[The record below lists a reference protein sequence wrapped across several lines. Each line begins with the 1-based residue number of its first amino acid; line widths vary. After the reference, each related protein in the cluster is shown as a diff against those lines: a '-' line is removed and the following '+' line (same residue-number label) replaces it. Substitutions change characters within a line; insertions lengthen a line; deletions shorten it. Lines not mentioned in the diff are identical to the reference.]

1 VKAVGPDPEGRAR
14 TGPAALAPVDDES
27 PLRTRTPDT
36 WAVRALAEP
45 LALLDDHAH
54 LEKKAAAN
62 ALALLN
68 RWPRSLAE
76 AAAPGGGPREGVD
89 GWVRALAAVARD
101 EVEHLGLVL
110 RALAR
115 RGGRLSRGHAN
126 PYAAALHGLIRSG
139 SGPGEVLD
147 RLLVAALIE
156 ARSCERFAALL
167 RADPEDDLKTLYRGL
182 EASERGHFRVFL
194 DLARSLPGAPDV
206 DARWAWFLDHEAAI
220 LAAQSPGARMHSGAS
235 GR

>member
-1 VKAVGPDPEGRAR
+1 
-14 TGPAALAPVDDES
+14 
-27 PLRTRTPDT
+27 
-36 WAVRALAEP
+36 VRVLAEP

-68 RWPRSLAE
+68 RWPRALTE
-76 AAAPGGGPREGVD
+76 PGAGAGPRAGAE

-110 RALAR
+110 RVLAR
-115 RGGRLSRGHAN
+115 RGGRMSRGHAN
-126 PYAAALHGLIRSG
+126 PYAAALHGLIRAG

-156 ARSCERFAALL
+156 ARSCERFAALVRVCADDDL
-167 RADPEDDLKTLYRGL
+167 RALYRGL

-194 DLARSLPGAPDV
+194 DLARSVPTESPSGLRPGGPGV
-206 DARWAWFLDHEAAI
+206 DARWHELLDREAAI
-220 LAAQSPGARMHSGAS
+220 LAAEPPGPRMHSGVSA
-235 GR
+235 

>member
-1 VKAVGPDPEGRAR
+1 V
-14 TGPAALAPVDDES
+14 
-27 PLRTRTPDT
+27 
-36 WAVRALAEP
+36 WAERALSEP

-68 RWPRSLAE
+68 RWPRGLVESEGGGAGPRAGAE
-76 AAAPGGGPREGVD
+76 A
-89 GWVRALAAVARD
+89 WVRALAAVARD

-115 RGGRLSRGHAN
+115 RGGRMSRGHAN
-126 PYAAALHGLIRSG
+126 PYAAALHGLVRTG

-156 ARSCERFAALL
+156 ARSCERFAALV
-167 RADPEDDLKTLYRGL
+167 RVCSDDDLRSLYRGL
-182 EASERGHFRVFL
+182 ASSERGHFRVFL
-194 DLARSLPGAPDV
+194 GLARSVPGAPDL
-206 DARWAWFLDHEAAI
+206 DARWDHFLSEEAR
-220 LAAQSPGARMHSGAS
+220 LLSQQSPGPRMHSGS
-235 GR
+235 PERT